1 MQKSLSKPENRL
13 ITIWLV
19 IGISVIL
26 GFFCFSAII
35 GGSALNGYIEN
46 GSFFVRSHSSV
57 VEVSKTVFTISKVW
71 NVLFYIL
78 LPLTPVGAFM
88 ISFVFRKTEQK
99 ANRTE

>member
-1 MQKSLSKPENRL
+1 MQKPLSKLENRL

-46 GSFFVRSHSSV
+46 GSFFDLIQ
-57 VEVSKTVFTISKVW
+57 VSLKC
-71 NVLFYIL
+71 
-78 LPLTPVGAFM
+78 
-88 ISFVFRKTEQK
+88 QK
-99 ANRTE
+99 RFLQ